1 MTNGT
6 TRNNRSYGLTPLPF
20 NEPVL
25 SIRYLYRGAANQLC
39 PEGLSLGMARDTEA
53 PKDEDSGQQ
62 AMKATNPAHSL
73 DGGITSQ
80 FHLARAWPAA
90 SDVRR

>member
-1 MTNGT
+1 
-6 TRNNRSYGLTPLPF
+6 
-20 NEPVL
+20 
-25 SIRYLYRGAANQLC
+25 
-39 PEGLSLGMARDTEA
+39 MARDTEA

-90 SDVRR
+90 SDVRRSATHFYGNLALN